1 MNVQKKPHP
10 FVGGHWLFPFLGDFM
25 DKAAINVLICGLVD
39 ISTHFSWVYTSGGN
53 YWVTEI
59 CLFNLITNKY
69 FSRVILSCISLMTFD
84 ILFCDI
90 LQVFGSFYRWIFVS
104 Y

>member
-1 MNVQKKPHP
+1 MNVHKKSHS
-10 FVGGHWLFPFLGDFM
+10 FVDGHWLFPFFLDFM
-25 DKAAINVLICGLVD
+25 NKAAINVLICGLVD
-39 ISTHFSWVYTSGGN
+39 IITHFCWVYTSGGN

-69 FSRVILSCISLMTFD
+69 FSRVILTCISLTTSD

-90 LQVFGSFYRWIFVS
+90 LQVFGSFYHWVFVS
-104 Y
+104 S

>member
-10 FVGGHWLFPFLGDFM
+10 FVGGHWLFPFWGDFM
-25 DKAAINVLICGLVD
+25 DKVAINVLICGLVD